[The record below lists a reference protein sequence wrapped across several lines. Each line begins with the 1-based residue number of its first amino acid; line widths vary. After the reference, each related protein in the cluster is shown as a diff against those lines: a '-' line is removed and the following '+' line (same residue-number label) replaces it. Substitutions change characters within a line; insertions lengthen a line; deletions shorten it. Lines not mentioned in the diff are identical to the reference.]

1 MKENTPLQLIEDIE
15 WLKII
20 EQDKIII
27 STLVSNYEIGINT
40 LKDYEYL
47 KKKYCDY

>member
-1 MKENTPLQLIEDIE
+1 MKSKCDIE

-27 STLVSNYEIGINT
+27 STLVEDYEIGINT
-40 LKDYEYL
+40 QKDYEYL